1 MPVFIEFIDILK
13 DEIGHGLPGW
23 DAQSRMISGRPK
35 MDIDLISKRN
45 PRQSSVLVWLFPLN
59 EEIYTRL
66 ILRTEYKG
74 VHSAQVA
81 FPGGTKEDS
90 DTSLWQTALREAYE
104 EVGILSEKVKYIGKL
119 SPVYI
124 PPSNFW
130 VQPYIGM
137 SENSMPALIQQ
148 NEVQKAIDFN
158 VRLLLDPAKK
168 GKKPILRSGSNT
180 EMETPYYNIEGYT
193 VWGATAMMLSELEE
207 LLRRVYTRVGQSH

>member
-1 MPVFIEFIDILK
+1 MFLEFIDILT

-23 DAQSRMISGRPK
+23 EAQKMMISGRPK
-35 MDIDLISKRN
+35 MDLELIAKKN
-45 PRQSSVLVWLFPLN
+45 PRQSSVLVWLYPES
-59 EEIYTRL
+59 EEIFTRL

-81 FPGGTKEDS
+81 FPGGTKEET
-90 DTSLWQTALREAYE
+90 DTNLWQTALREAHE
-104 EVGILSEKVKYIGKL
+104 EVGLLPEKIKYVGEL

-137 SENSMPALIQQ
+137 SEEKMPSIVQ
-148 NEVQKAIDFN
+148 NTEVQYSIDVN
-158 VRLLLDPAKK
+158 IRLLIDPKIK
-168 GKKPILRSGSNT
+168 EEKLILRSGSDT
-180 EMETPYYNIEGYT
+180 EMKTPYYNIEGHT

-207 LLRRVYTRVGQSH
+207 LLRRVYKRMG